1 MPASQPAT
9 VEEYLAQLPPD
20 RREAIEAVRGVILDR
35 LPDGYKEA
43 MSFGMIGYVVP
54 LERYPKTYNGQPL
67 MLAALASQKR
77 YMSLY
82 LNAVYADANVEQRF
96 IQAYR
101 ATGKRLDMGK
111 SCVRFKQLDDLPL
124 DVVGDAIAATPV
136 NDYIA
141 LYEASRA
148 R

>member
-20 RREAIEAVRGVILDR
+20 RREAIGAVRGMILDR
-35 LPDGYKEA
+35 LPDGYEEA
-43 MSFGMIGYVVP
+43 MSFGMIGYVIP